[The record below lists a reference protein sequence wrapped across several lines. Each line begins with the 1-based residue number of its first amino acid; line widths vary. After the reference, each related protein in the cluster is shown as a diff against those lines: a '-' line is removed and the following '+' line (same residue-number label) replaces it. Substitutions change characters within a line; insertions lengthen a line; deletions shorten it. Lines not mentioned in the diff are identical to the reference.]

1 VKILLVA
8 PQPFYTERGTPI
20 AVRLLVEALC
30 ELGHTVDLLVYHQ
43 GQDIR
48 VDNMRLVRACRP
60 PWIREVPIGISV
72 AKLLCDAML
81 VYRMIG
87 LLRRNHYDVIH
98 AVEEAVFPGAVLS
111 RFARCR
117 LIYDMDSCL
126 SDQVV
131 DKWRVLKPLRS
142 IFEWLERL
150 AVRRAAATLAVCED
164 LAAKVRPWVGEGRVM
179 VLPDVPLASE
189 RHEVESLRAN
199 TTPDTIVG
207 LYVGNL
213 EHYQGIDLLL
223 GGVAR
228 LPRDLKLRVVV
239 IGGDGKDL
247 ERYRGQ
253 ASELGIADRIHFLGS
268 RPVAHLGSYLAQ
280 ADVLVSPRTLG
291 VNTPMKV
298 YSYMQSGKA
307 ILATDI
313 RSHTQALDAN
323 CALLVAADPAAMASG
338 LERLTRDSQL
348 REGLGEA
355 ARAKADREYSH
366 VAFKRRLQ
374 YAYEQLVKA

>member
-1 VKILLVA
+1 
-8 PQPFYTERGTPI
+8 
-20 AVRLLVEALC
+20 
-30 ELGHTVDLLVYHQ
+30 
-43 GQDIR
+43 
-48 VDNMRLVRACRP
+48 
-60 PWIREVPIGISV
+60 
-72 AKLLCDAML
+72 ML
-81 VYRMIG
+81 VYRMVG

-98 AVEEAVFPGAVLS
+98 AVEEAIFPGAVLS
-111 RFARCR
+111 GFARCK

-142 IFEWLERL
+142 LFEWLERL
-150 AVRRAAATLAVCED
+150 AVRRATATLAVCED
-164 LAAKVRPWVGEGRVM
+164 LAARVRPWVGEGRVM

-199 TTPDTIVG
+199 TTLDTVVG

-268 RPVAHLGSYLAQ
+268 RPVADLGSYLAQ
-280 ADVLVSPRTLG
+280 ADVLVSPRMLG

-323 CALLVAADPAAMASG
+323 CALLVAADPAALAAG
-338 LERLTRDSQL
+338 LERLARDSHL
-348 REGLGEA
+348 RERLGEA
-355 ARAKADREYSH
+355 ARAKADREYSR
-366 VAFKRRLQ
+366 VAFKRRVQ